1 MDATQQTIEFPPKL
15 ECLFR
20 PSRYKTLH
28 GGRGAAKS
36 WGIARALLV
45 KAAEKPL
52 RILCAREVQKSIADS
67 VHKLLSDQIQA
78 MGLGAFYRV
87 TEAKIEGRNGSEFFF
102 AGIRGQ
108 SIENLKSYEGVDVCW
123 VEEAQVVTKRSW
135 DVLIPT
141 IRKEESEIWISFNP
155 DLDTDETFTR
165 FVQKPPKDSIVV
177 AMSWRDNPW
186 FPKVLEQERIA
197 CQERDPIGYRNIW
210 EGECR
215 AAVDGAI
222 YAQEVAQLVTSGHYR
237 PVPYDPMLTVHTV
250 WDLGWNDKM
259 VIILAQR
266 HSSELRVID
275 YVEDSHRTL
284 VDYVRDLEAMKY
296 RWATDWLP
304 HDGQSKDFKTGQS
317 TQEILTKLGRRVQI
331 VPKMDVEQG
340 IKAVRL
346 LFPRLY
352 IDADR
357 AGRLVD
363 CLKRYR
369 RSIPSSTNE
378 PSSPLHD
385 EYSHGADALR
395 YMAIVADQMANE
407 ITFRKPIVYPK
418 RAYA

>member
-78 MGLGAFYRV
+78 MGLGAFYSV
-87 TEAKIEGRNGSEFFF
+87 TEAQIKGRNGSEFFF

-141 IRKEESEIWISFNP
+141 IRKEDSEIWISFNP

-186 FPKVLEQERIA
+186 FPKVLEQERMS

-222 YAQEVAQLVTSGHYR
+222 YAQEVGKLIQDGRYR

-259 VIILAQR
+259 SIILAQR
-266 HSSELRVID
+266 QSSEMRIIDYIEDSHLTLAD
-275 YVEDSHRTL
+275 YVERL
-284 VDYVRDLEAMKY
+284 QVMKY
-296 RWATDWLP
+296 RWGTDWLP
-304 HDGQSKDFKTGQS
+304 HDGATKDFKTGQS
-317 TQEILTKLGRRVQI
+317 SQEILTKLGRRVQI

-340 IKAVRL
+340 IKATRL
-346 LFPRLY
+346 VFPRLY
-352 IDADR
+352 IDADK

-378 PSSPLHD
+378 PSTPLHD

-395 YMAIVADQMANE
+395 YLATVADQMANE
-407 ITFRKPIVYPK
+407 VTFRKPISYPK

>member
-1 MDATQQTIEFPPKL
+1 MDAQLQTIEFPPKL

-78 MGLGAFYRV
+78 MGLGAFFQV
-87 TEAKIEGRNGSEFFF
+87 TEAQIRGINGSEFFF

-108 SIENLKSYEGVDVCW
+108 SIENLKSYEGVDICW

-165 FVQKPPKDSIVV
+165 FVQKPPNDSIVV

-186 FPKVLEQERIA
+186 FPKVLEQERIS

-222 YAQEVAQLVTSGHYR
+222 YAAEVGRLIQDGRYR
-237 PVPYDPMLTVHTV
+237 PVPYDPMLSVHTV

-259 VIILAQR
+259 AIILAQR
-266 HSSELRVID
+266 HAAEVRILD
-275 YVEDSHRTL
+275 YIEDSHRTL
-284 VDYVRDLEAMKY
+284 ADYVRDLESRKY
-296 RWATDWLP
+296 RWGTDWLP
-304 HDGQSKDFKTGQS
+304 HDGAAKDFKTGQS
-317 TQEILTKLGRRVQI
+317 AQEILQKLGRRAQI

-340 IKAVRL
+340 IKATRL
-346 LFPRLY
+346 VFPRLY
-352 IDADR
+352 IDSDK

-369 RSIPSSTNE
+369 RSIPTSTNE
-378 PSSPLHD
+378 PTTPLHD
-385 EYSHGADALR
+385 EYSHAADALR
-395 YMAIVADQMANE
+395 YLATSAEQMVNDV
-407 ITFRKPIVYPK
+407 TFRKPIQYPK